1 MVIFNS
7 YLTNYQRVSPKEIV
21 SICHLKHPEILPTS
35 AWWSVVVCELG
46 FRFQLQ
52 GDLLW
57 NIFNLVKEHNNYMI
71 YTIIHTASIV
81 FKRILRYTKVPR
93 LNISVLA

>member
-46 FRFQLQ
+46 F
-52 GDLLW
+52 
-57 NIFNLVKEHNNYMI
+57 
-71 YTIIHTASIV
+71 S
-81 FKRILRYTKVPR
+81 VP
-93 LNISVLA
+93 APG